1 MKVQIEDNLY
11 IESDTYSFQLTQYL
25 GVDKNGNEMKRT
37 IGYFPTVEACINKV
51 IDMKIKQST
60 AKTLKEL
67 REDVK
72 EIREYVKS
80 KIDF

>member
-37 IGYFPTVEACINKV
+37 IGYFPTVESCINKV